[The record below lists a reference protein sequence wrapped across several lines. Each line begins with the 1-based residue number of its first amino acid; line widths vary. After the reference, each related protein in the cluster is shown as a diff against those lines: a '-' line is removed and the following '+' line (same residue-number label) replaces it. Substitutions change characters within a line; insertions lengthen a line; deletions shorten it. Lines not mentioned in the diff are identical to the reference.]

1 VSRATGSLT
10 DSILS
15 RAKNNRHGLAAWYD
29 LAPPDVLSELTA
41 LRTRWQAGTTGLTKR
56 AVARAILAEM
66 QARKLRVS
74 GIQGVE
80 NWLEKID

>member
-1 VSRATGSLT
+1 V
-10 DSILS
+10 
-15 RAKNNRHGLAAWYD
+15 LA
-29 LAPPDVLSELTA
+29 ELTT
-41 LRTRWQAGTTGLTKR
+41 LRTRWQAGSTGLTKR